1 MDKFS
6 EGALALAMI
15 VGFLLLAAGVK
26 LAFDRQ
32 TRGRGILMIVAAAVL
47 VMKEL
52 SVRIPPEARN
62 WMGR

>member
-47 VMKEL
+47 VMN
-52 SVRIPPEARN
+52 VMI
-62 WMGR
+62 WTV